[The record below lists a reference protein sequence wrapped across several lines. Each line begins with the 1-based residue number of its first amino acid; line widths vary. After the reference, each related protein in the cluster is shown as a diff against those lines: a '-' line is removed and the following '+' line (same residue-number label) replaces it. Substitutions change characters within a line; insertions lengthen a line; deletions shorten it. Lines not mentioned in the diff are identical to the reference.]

1 VNERVQLSHKTRQA
15 TAFLQ
20 TEKIHAEWESEFL
33 HGDLDLL
40 YDAAF
45 ERIVRALDARP
56 GSTIL
61 DAGCGYCH
69 HATRLARLGL
79 NVHGVDISNVALEQ
93 GRRRLEAQGL
103 ADRVRLQNADLLALP
118 FMDGAFRY
126 ASCWGVLMH
135 VPELDRALG
144 ELARVLEPGGRL
156 AIMENNANSLDAL
169 VWDRFVR
176 GAKRMLGRPV
186 HPVQRTARGSEE
198 WRETGLLVRR
208 TRIPYLVDALR
219 ERGLD
224 LIERFPSQ
232 FTEIY
237 ASLPAGRARHVLARF
252 NHLWFQNAPGTTLAL
267 GNVFIFEKRM
277 EVS

>member
-1 VNERVQLSHKTRQA
+1 VNETVQLSHKTRQA
-15 TAFLQ
+15 SAFLQ
-20 TEKIHAEWESEFL
+20 AEKIHAEWESEFL

-45 ERIVRALDARP
+45 ERIARALDAKP

-69 HATRLARLGL
+69 HAARLARLGL
-79 NVHGVDISNVALEQ
+79 RVHGVDISDVALEQ

-103 ADRVRLQNADLLALP
+103 VDRVQLQNADLLALP
-118 FMDGAFRY
+118 FADGAFRY

-144 ELARVLEPGGRL
+144 ELARVLKPGGRL

-169 VWDRFVR
+169 VWDRVVR
-176 GAKRMLGRPV
+176 GARRMLGRPV
-186 HPVQRTARGSEE
+186 HPVQRTERGSEE

-208 TRIPYLVDALR
+208 TRIPYLVDALS

-224 LIERFPSQ
+224 LIERFPGQ
-232 FTEIY
+232 FTEVY
-237 ASLPAGRARHVLARF
+237 ASLAARRFRHVLARF
-252 NHLWFQNAPGTTLAL
+252 NHLWFRHVPGTTLAL